1 MKKINNTNQNTR
13 LRKKQKENLIKQL
26 IEQYNLL
33 VKKEEFMHVNYD
45 DLQYEGK
52 TDIKNTY
59 NYIDINNYY
68 NPELIAGSFEENY
81 KIYRIN
87 GDENKNYY
95 LMIIL
100 IL

>member
-1 MKKINNTNQNTR
+1 
-13 LRKKQKENLIKQL
+13 
-26 IEQYNLL
+26 
-33 VKKEEFMHVNYD
+33 MHVNYD

-87 GDENKNYY
+87 GDENKKLLLNDYINTIRPNFNE
-95 LMIIL
+95 LITKKKINKSKVQLAISIIF
-100 IL
+100 